1 MAGISRNPRGVF
13 EKVEKRAIVTRT
25 VLDRDRS
32 LLISAVTWQPL
43 TVDRLLFLLVL
54 GLKS

>member
-13 EKVEKRAIVTRT
+13 EKRAIVTRT